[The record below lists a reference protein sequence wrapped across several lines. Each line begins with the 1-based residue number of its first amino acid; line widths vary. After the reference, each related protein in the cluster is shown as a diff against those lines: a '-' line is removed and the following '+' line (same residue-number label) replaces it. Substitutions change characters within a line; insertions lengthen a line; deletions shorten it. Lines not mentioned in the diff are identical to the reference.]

1 MALTNFNLPH
11 IVPSSESP
19 DYLYHMVTDLN
30 DVINRIN
37 QMMATLISELEEQ
50 LADLDARI
58 TVLEGP

>member
-1 MALTNFNLPH
+1 
-11 IVPSSESP
+11 
-19 DYLYHMVTDLN
+19 MVTDLN